1 MTSSKNTKAKT
12 TTEKSE
18 SGATS
23 KATATKAGATA
34 TKAGAT
40 ATLRVSVLKSQKEWV
55 VSQSSTQG
63 ITQAEF
69 VQNIIKQAQTKSSY
83 ADLPDL
89 IADTIREEIKK
100 LQKSLQENVFDSIQ
114 KAINKNVDEVV
125 DGVHDVMTKGRGFVQ
140 KVSEKAASKA
150 KSKH

>member
-23 KATATKAGATA
+23 KATSKATA